1 MGGRTT
7 GLIMWNG
14 SNNIV
19 IAYYRRVVLALC
31 SILWLLA
38 AAGPA
43 AGQTQNA
50 ASAPLSKAEV
60 EQIVKAYLQQH
71 PEVILESV
79 RLHQEK
85 QRSTQEQQ
93 AKEALT
99 PQQVALLLRDADS
112 PAPTARIAPAGQEI
126 NIVEFFDYR
135 CGYCKRVLHI
145 LNKVAAENPNVRVVY
160 KELPILGPE
169 SILAARAALAVANQG
184 QYVKFH
190 NALMNSPSVD
200 MDTIE
205 RLAKEA
211 GVDSVKM
218 KADMGSNEIS
228 AILAKNVSLAGALHI
243 GATPTFIIGSELY
256 PGAMDEDGF
265 KRMIAKAQA
274 K

>member
-1 MGGRTT
+1 
-7 GLIMWNG
+7 MWMG

-19 IAYYRRVVLALC
+19 TAYFSRVVFAFC
-31 SILWLLA
+31 TILWLLA
-38 AAGPA
+38 AAEPA
-43 AGQTQNA
+43 AGQTPNA
-50 ASAPLSKAEV
+50 ASALSKAEV
-60 EQIVKAYLQQH
+60 EQIVKDYLLQH
-71 PEVILESV
+71 PAVILESV

-93 AKEALT
+93 AREALT
-99 PQQVALLLRDADS
+99 SQQVELLRDADTS
-112 PAPTARIAPAGQEI
+112 AATARMASAGQEI

-135 CGYCKRVLHI
+135 CGYCKRVLDI

-169 SILAARAALAVANQG
+169 SIVAARAALAVANQG

-190 NALMNSPSVD
+190 NELMKSPSVD

-205 RLAKEA
+205 RLAKEV
-211 GVDSVKM
+211 GVDPVKM

-228 AILAKNVSLAGALHI
+228 AIIAKNISLAGALHVA
-243 GATPTFIIGSELY
+243 ATPTFIIGSERY
-256 PGAMDEDGF
+256 PGAMDEAGF